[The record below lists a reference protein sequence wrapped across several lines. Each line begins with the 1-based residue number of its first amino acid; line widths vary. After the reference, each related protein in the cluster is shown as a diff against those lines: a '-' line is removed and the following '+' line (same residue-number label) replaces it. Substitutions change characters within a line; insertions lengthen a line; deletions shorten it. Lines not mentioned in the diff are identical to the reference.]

1 MADPSYI
8 YADPAHA
15 GKFAGPFPVWT
26 ESAYYVTTSV
36 DAKHHG
42 TSLSERW
49 NVTWVG
55 NNSIYTH

>member
-1 MADPSYI
+1 M
-8 YADPAHA
+8 
-15 GKFAGPFPVWT
+15 
-26 ESAYYVTTSV
+26 ESSSRHLMICVYMVSIVNNTSV

-42 TSLSERW
+42 ASLSERW